1 MKFHETGKQKEERVR
16 RKEVQEGKGGDDRG
30 LWVRGES
37 KNNIITSG
45 Y

>member
-1 MKFHETGKQKEERVR
+1 MKFHEIGKQEERLR

-30 LWVRGES
+30 LWMRGKS